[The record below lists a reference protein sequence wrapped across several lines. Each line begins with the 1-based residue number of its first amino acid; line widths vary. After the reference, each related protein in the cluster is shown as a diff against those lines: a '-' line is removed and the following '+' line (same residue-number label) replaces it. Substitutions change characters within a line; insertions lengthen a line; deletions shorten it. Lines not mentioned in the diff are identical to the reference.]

1 MDEYIPKQKSKY
13 VDEIIYQHIR
23 LAVISLAATGGANMD
38 QPIEIKIDVIE
49 ENRCHF

>member
-1 MDEYIPKQKSKY
+1 M
-13 VDEIIYQHIR
+13 YQHNL
-23 LAVISLAATGGANMD
+23 LAVISLAATGEANVD

>member
-1 MDEYIPKQKSKY
+1 MDEYIPKQMSKY
-13 VDEIIYQHIR
+13 MDEIMYQHNR
-23 LAVISLAATGGANMD
+23 LAAATGGAYMD